1 MRLRFAISGHAPKA
15 ELKEPAPETEQP
27 ASETDGPAD
36 ATDNE
41 AKIEA
46 ATGN

>member
-1 MRLRFAISGHAPKA
+1 VK
-15 ELKEPAPETEQP
+15 PETAQ
-27 ASETDGPAD
+27 AKSETIEPSD
-36 ATDNE
+36 ATNNNE

>member
-1 MRLRFAISGHAPKA
+1 V
-15 ELKEPAPETEQP
+15 KEPAPETKRS
-27 ASETDGPAD
+27 ATETDGSAD
-36 ATDNE
+36 ATNNE

>member
-1 MRLRFAISGHAPKA
+1 VE
-15 ELKEPAPETEQP
+15 ELGPETKQP
-27 ASETDGPAD
+27 ASETNGPAE
-36 ATDNE
+36 ATNNE